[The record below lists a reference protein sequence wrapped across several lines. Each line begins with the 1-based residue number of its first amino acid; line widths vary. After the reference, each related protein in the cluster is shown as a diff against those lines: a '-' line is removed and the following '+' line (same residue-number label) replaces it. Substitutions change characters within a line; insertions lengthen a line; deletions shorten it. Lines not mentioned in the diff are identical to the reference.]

1 MHNKVVIRN
10 MLYYLLE
17 QIYVETNEKGLTQA
31 QHEYQKAIVARDIIQ
46 PVKWGPWN
54 DCRILI

>member
-1 MHNKVVIRN
+1 

-31 QHEYQKAIVARDIIQ
+31 QHEYQRGSCGKGQ
-46 PVKWGPWN
+46 NPTSKMGSME
-54 DCRILI
+54 